1 MSCGIVSSM
10 DATEQVQVRAVRSEP
25 VEPKVVKVRV
35 IKSEPVERVARVKV
49 ERVEP

>member
-1 MSCGIVSSM
+1 M